1 LQRRLLKKKL
11 VCTKYRIHFC
21 VETMWGLDTSTVYRV
36 GLHVKCLLFS
46 SDFNKNWNALSKSS
60 ATEQY

>member
-1 LQRRLLKKKL
+1 
-11 VCTKYRIHFC
+11 
-21 VETMWGLDTSTVYRV
+21 MWGLDTSTVYRV